1 MKKNLS
7 SDATVRNLEVSSK
20 PYYCMSENKAEKGF
34 GVLVYPSGSM
44 TFVFKYKIDGVQKL
58 LTLGE
63 YPATTLKVAR
73 DEYVKAASKVKDLR
87 KGSADG
93 ADPVADKK
101 RKSLDR
107 VQEAEAERKE
117 YTFNKLAGE
126 YIADN
131 VEGQLADKSV
141 YDIKR
146 VLLGAAKD
154 GAIDDFK
161 AWRQRKASSITS
173 EDVATLLKN
182 VTSGSAARKG
192 SAAAARNIIKTCR
205 PMFAYG
211 LPRGIVKTNPFVLAS
226 VKSFLSRP
234 IQSKLEPT
242 IKNRT
247 LSEGEIKHLW
257 KSLPTAKGSAE
268 SKNSLRMILL
278 TGQRPSEVLGLH
290 PREIKENWWTLPKE
304 RTKARLDKNREDHTV
319 YLVPEALKIIGNKTG
334 YYFAMPVKEETKA
347 DKTPADSKAVTKEK
361 KPIAINALGH
371 MLRANN
377 YFGLPPWGA
386 HDLRRTV
393 RTFMSDIDGITTNAA
408 EAILNHAKEGT
419 KKNYDH
425 HKYQRQIENALTL
438 WRDKLVAIVG
448 EPLSKS
454 LSGKIVSI
462 QSGKRKAA

>member
-1 MKKNLS
+1 MQVNLN
-7 SDATVRNLEVSSK
+7 SDAVVRNLVVRSK
-20 PYYCMSENKAEKGF
+20 PYYCMSESKAEKGF

-44 TFVFKYKIDGVQKL
+44 TFIFKYKIDGVQKL
-58 LTLGE
+58 LKLGE
-63 YPATTLKVAR
+63 YPATKLKDAR
-73 DEYVKAASKVKDLR
+73 EEYVKAASKVKDLR

-93 ADPVADKK
+93 LDPVAEKK
-101 RKSLDR
+101 RKSQDR
-107 VQEAEAERKE
+107 AQEAEAERKE
-117 YTFNKLAGE
+117 FTFDKLAEE
-126 YIADN
+126 YIKNN

-146 VLLGAAKD
+146 VLLGTGKD

-161 AWRQRKASSITS
+161 AWRQRKASSITT
-173 EDVATLLKN
+173 EDVALLLKN
-182 VTSGSAARKG
+182 VSSRSAA
-192 SAAAARNIIKTCR
+192 SARNIIKTCR
-205 PMFAYG
+205 PMFAYA
-211 LPRGIVKTNPFVLAS
+211 LPRSIVKVNPFVLSS
-226 VKSFLSRP
+226 VKSFLSKP

-247 LSEGEIKHLW
+247 LTEAEIKHLW
-257 KSLPTAKGSAE
+257 KSLPTAKGSTE

-290 PREIKENWWTLPKE
+290 PREIKGNWWTLPKE
-304 RTKARLDKNREDHTV
+304 RTKARLDKNRTDHTV
-319 YLVPEALKIIGNKTG
+319 YLVPEALQIIGNKTG
-334 YYFAMPVKEETKA
+334 YYFAVPVKEETKK
-347 DKTPADSKAVTKEK
+347 DKQAVEEK

-377 YFGLPPWGA
+377 YFGLPQWGA
-386 HDLRRTV
+386 HDLRRTC

-438 WRDKLVAIVG
+438 WRDKLVEING
-448 EPLSKS
+448 EPL
-454 LSGKIVSI
+454 VSAI
-462 QSGKRKAA
+462 SDNVISITRKAA